1 MYSKLKQRRLN
12 NQLENQTYKNH
23 KNVAYVS

>member
-12 NQLENQTYKNH
+12 NQLENQTYKKQ